1 MAESSAVGVGVGPA
15 EERFDLLVV
24 GGGINGVGIARDA
37 AGRGLRVCLIEQS
50 DLAAFTS
57 SASTKLIHGGLR
69 YLEYREFRLVRE
81 ALAERERL
89 LGIAPHLV
97 HPLRFILPHTSAL
110 RPRWQLRAGLFLYD
124 HLGGRGHL
132 PGSRAVDLRRNA
144 VGRALKADYRHGF
157 AYSDCWVDDSRL
169 VVANARDAADR
180 GAVIL
185 TRTRLTQARAERGGW
200 HASCQSVLSGE
211 TLQMRAA
218 AVVNAAGAWV
228 NDVRGR
234 LGLSSAEPIRLV
246 RGSHIVVPRLFE
258 GEHAY
263 ILQNPDRRIV
273 FAIPFQDGFT
283 LVGTTDVPHTGAL
296 DSVSITEA
304 ETDYLCASINRYFEQ
319 SIHPH
324 DVTWSYSGVRAL
336 RDDGATD
343 AAAVTRDYELVL
355 ERSAQGAPL
364 LSVLGGKITTYRKLA
379 EAALAKLHPKIGGST
394 TSWTASAAL
403 PGGDMAQASFTEFVA
418 AAARRWPFLAPQH
431 LRRLARAYGT
441 RVERVL
447 DDARAL
453 ADLGE
458 PLGAD
463 LTAAEVDYLRREEWA
478 VTSEDILWRRGKLGL
493 RLTASETERLDQC
506 LKPSIPL
513 RRARS

>member
-1 MAESSAVGVGVGPA
+1 MTESPAVRVDVGPA
-15 EERFDLLVV
+15 EQRFDLLVV

-69 YLEYREFRLVRE
+69 YLEYYEFRLVRE

-124 HLGGRGHL
+124 HLGGRGRL
-132 PGSRAVDLRRNA
+132 PGSRSVNLCRNA
-144 VGRALKADYRHGF
+144 VGRALKADYRRGF

-180 GAVIL
+180 GAVVL
-185 TRTRLTQARAERGGW
+185 THTRLTHARAERGGW
-200 HASCQSVLSGE
+200 HASCRSLSSGE

-218 AVVNAAGAWV
+218 AVVNATGAWV
-228 NDVRGR
+228 NEVRGR
-234 LGLSSAEPIRLV
+234 LGLSSVEPIRLV

-283 LVGTTDVPHTGAL
+283 LVGTTDMPHTGGL
-296 DSVSITEA
+296 DSVSITA
-304 ETDYLCASINRYFEQ
+304 TETDYLCASINRYFKQ
-319 SIHPH
+319 SIHPQ
-324 DVTWSYSGVRAL
+324 DVIWSYSGVRAL
-336 RDDGATD
+336 REDGATD

-364 LSVLGGKITTYRKLA
+364 LSVLGGKITTYRRLA
-379 EAALAKLHPKIGGST
+379 EAALAKLHPEIGGST

-403 PGGDMAQASFTEFVA
+403 PGGDMAQPSFTEFVA
-418 AAARRWPFLAPQH
+418 A
-431 LRRLARAYGT
+431 
-441 RVERVL
+441 
-447 DDARAL
+447 
-453 ADLGE
+453 
-458 PLGAD
+458 
-463 LTAAEVDYLRREEWA
+463 
-478 VTSEDILWRRGKLGL
+478 
-493 RLTASETERLDQC
+493 
-506 LKPSIPL
+506 
-513 RRARS
+513 